1 MYFMENLLFRPQAK
15 TIAIIS
21 LNHKRQDLIEWT
33 YDNKDVLLKQN
44 LLATGTT
51 ADILE
56 GTLNSPVT
64 RLPSLITGGIAPIAD
79 MINDKKIDI
88 LILFYDTMK
97 ANKRNKHIAE
107 LMQLAINA
115 NTILAAN
122 SATATQLM
130 SALRAEVDITKIVLD
145 NKRLLQ

>member
-1 MYFMENLLFRPQAK
+1 
-15 TIAIIS
+15 
-21 LNHKRQDLIEWT
+21 
-33 YDNKDVLLKQN
+33 VLLKQN